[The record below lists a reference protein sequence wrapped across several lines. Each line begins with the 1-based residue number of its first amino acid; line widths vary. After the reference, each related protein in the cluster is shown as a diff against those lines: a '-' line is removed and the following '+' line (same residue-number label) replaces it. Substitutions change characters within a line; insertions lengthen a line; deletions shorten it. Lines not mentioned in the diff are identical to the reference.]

1 MLVEVKYYIQCPAQG
16 YLSVLIP
23 SLIQFFSTCFTKKSY
38 FREIKTCKRAEG
50 AVHKSPEL

>member
-23 SLIQFFSTCFTKKSY
+23 SLIQSFSTCFTKKFY
-38 FREIKTCKRAEG
+38 FRAIKTHKRAEG
-50 AVHKSPEL
+50 VVIKSPEL